1 MTLVSSFQRL
11 AISRPVQQYRTY
23 VAAKQLRP
31 TKFKSILENVP
42 SKPRSGWQIFCRE
55 NLKNHKGPDG
65 KTKIVEANR
74 ALSAQWHSLPEAE
87 KERYREIFKKEAAAH
102 EEAYERALQNAT
114 PQELYDENQLRKKYK
129 LKELKDP
136 KAPKRPALGGYMYYL
151 VELRQNDP
159 SFGTM
164 PLMEQSK
171 EASRRYKALS
181 DQEKKPYMEQ
191 AEKAKE
197 KYLQEK
203 EKYNAQIKKK

>member
-1 MTLVSSFQRL
+1 M
-11 AISRPVQQYRTY
+11 
-23 VAAKQLRP
+23 
-31 TKFKSILENVP
+31 
-42 SKPRSGWQIFCRE
+42 
-55 NLKNHKGPDG
+55 
-65 KTKIVEANR
+65 
-74 ALSAQWHSLPEAE
+74 
-87 KERYREIFKKEAAAH
+87 
-102 EEAYERALQNAT
+102 QNAT

-181 DQEKKPYMEQ
+181 DQEKKVNGIQWEMNGN
-191 AEKAKE
+191 KE
-197 KYLQEK
+197 ANIIYSHTWSKP
-203 EKYNAQIKKK
+203 KKPRKSIFKKRKSTMPRLRRNRHIIRIVIMVGLHI

>member
-1 MTLVSSFQRL
+1 MSLISSFNRL
-11 AISRPVQQYRTY
+11 ALSRPVQQYRTY

-42 SKPRSGWQIFCRE
+42 PKPRSGWQIFCRE
-55 NLKNHKGPDG
+55 NLKNYKGPDG
-65 KTKIVEANR
+65 KTNIVEANR
-74 ALSAQWHSLPEAE
+74 ALSSKWHSLSDAD
-87 KERYREIFKKEAAAH
+87 KERYYEIFKKESAAH
-102 EEAYERALQNAT
+102 KEAYDRVLQNAT

-151 VELRQNDP
+151 VELRQNDR
-159 SFGTM
+159 SFGDM

-181 DQEKKPYMEQ
+181 DQEKKPYIEQ
-191 AEKAKE
+191 AEKAKQ
-197 KYLQEK
+197 KYLKEK
-203 EKYNAQIKKK
+203 ENYLSQIKKK